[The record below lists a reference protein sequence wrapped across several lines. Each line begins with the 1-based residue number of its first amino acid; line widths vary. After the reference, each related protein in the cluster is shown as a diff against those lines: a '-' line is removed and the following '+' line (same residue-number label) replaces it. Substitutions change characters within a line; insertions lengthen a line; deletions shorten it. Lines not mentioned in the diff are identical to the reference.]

1 MFIKGFPVDI
11 ATVSLLFPVSCHV
24 HCHFDGEVVAE
35 LSVEVEKL
43 DLALVFWRE
52 VAVENDVDVGA
63 TACGEVSV
71 AGVRGDG
78 PAFESQL
85 LEELLR
91 LRVLDVQVNV
101 DIPDLGV
108 VVGLFGSEELLC
120 EFLPLGSGVDCL
132 GVNCTDNEP
141 PALHAHLGADGFVV
155 VESLPALLREDAG
168 FFQHDGALAIVLVL
182 RLGTAF
188 LDFVLGI
195 DDQGVGGEDGLFGR
209 VDASLY
215 VDLEV
220 AVFFGQEQVVG
231 FQFVEV
237 LALSV
242 EPVDVLEEDA

>member
-120 EFLPLGSGVDCL
+120 EFLPFGSGVD
-132 GVNCTDNEP
+132 GFGMDCTDDKT
-141 PALHAHLGADGFVV
+141 PALQAYLSADGFVV
-155 VESLPALLREDAG
+155 VERSPALLREDG
-168 FFQHDGALAIVLVL
+168 LFLEHNGAFAIVLVL
-182 RLGTAF
+182 RSRTAF
-188 LDFVLGI
+188 VDFVLGVN
-195 DDQGVGGEDGLFGR
+195 DQGVSG
-209 VDASLY
+209 
-215 VDLEV
+215 
-220 AVFFGQEQVVG
+220 
-231 FQFVEV
+231 
-237 LALSV
+237 
-242 EPVDVLEEDA
+242 